1 VSAIDESIRA
11 IVRDELRAL
20 GVTAREPTVDR
31 EHLEGTGYTS
41 GEAWT
46 AKARKVLD
54 PKYKTGRGWA
64 CPLSVWRAAVAAD
77 RARRCGPTATPPMDP
92 IDRMLESSGLRL
104 VKSGG
109 RP

>member
-20 GVTAREPTVDR
+20 GVAAREPTVDR

-41 GEAWT
+41 PEAWT

-64 CPLSVWRAAVAAD
+64 CPLPVWRAAVAAD
-77 RARRCGPTATPPMDP
+77 RARRCEQSAPTSECDP
-92 IDRMLESSGLRL
+92 IDETLRKAGLRL
-104 VKSGG
+104 VRGA
-109 RP
+109 R